1 MRTAPLSGPRTRGP
15 SRNCCSVERGGG
27 GAIFYAPASVSCCRQ
42 KEGEAGA
49 GWPPGVEASG
59 REGVGGKRGGRSR
72 SAAGKWIGIG
82 GGRGCRRGIRFR
94 HRGLGDV

>member
-49 GWPPGVEASG
+49 GWAPGVEASG
-59 REGVGGKRGGRSR
+59 RELEGSGGVDRG
-72 SAAGKWIGIG
+72 AQ
-82 GGRGCRRGIRFR
+82 RGNG
-94 HRGLGDV
+94 